1 MIFKI
6 IFTGKYK
13 KETAITIFAP
23 IYVTIAMGYFEVQFY
38 NICEVKWGREFQEF
52 ILQNWSR
59 FLDDSQTP
67 SDKNNVKPAELLVT
81 LDSIN
86 KTIQFILKLSEN
98 EVSFWWN
105 ETPAGYRWIYITN
118 PLIHNDPFH
127 TLQAIE
133 NAAWKI
139 LHL

>member
-13 KETAITIFAP
+13 NETAITIFAP

-38 NICEVKWGREFQEF
+38 NICEVKRGREFQEF
-52 ILQNWSR
+52 ILQNWSH

-98 EVSFWWN
+98 EVSF
-105 ETPAGYRWIYITN
+105 
-118 PLIHNDPFH
+118 LD
-127 TLQAIE
+127 
-133 NAAWKI
+133 I
-139 LHL
+139 LMKRDASGI